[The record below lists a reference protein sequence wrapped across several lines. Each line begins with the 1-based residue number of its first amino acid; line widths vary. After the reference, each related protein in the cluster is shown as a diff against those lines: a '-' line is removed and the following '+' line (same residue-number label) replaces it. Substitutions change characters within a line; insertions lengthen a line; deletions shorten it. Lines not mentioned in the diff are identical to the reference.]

1 MHPNEIKITTENV
14 AELLALATSL
24 SAAHVEALN
33 TQITRQNTL

>member
-14 AELLALATSL
+14 AELMKLATSL
-24 SAAHVEALN
+24 SGAHVEALD